1 MPFLYNNCM
10 TKHNTIQVDYTISEK
25 KLKKKSDAFS
35 GAYWCIATA
44 IYLGWSFWTMRW
56 DFTWIIWPVAGVLFA
71 AVSGIFRAVM
81 QNEKK
86 KIE

>member
-1 MPFLYNNCM
+1 MYCHCNLSGMEFLDN
-10 TKHNTIQVDYTISEK
+10 
-25 KLKKKSDAFS
+25 A
-35 GAYWCIATA
+35 
-44 IYLGWSFWTMRW
+44 LGFYM
-56 DFTWIIWPVAGVLFA
+56 DHLAGGRVLFA